1 MDFGLIR
8 WLGPL
13 MVDPAFLEGFIS
25 AATLLLVLLNPFLL
39 SIYLIDL
46 MDTLDTRTFRR
57 VLVRG
62 SLVSGVAFSVFAVTG
77 DAIFSDLLQV
87 RFASFLIFG
96 GILFL
101 FISIRFVMEGRG
113 AIFAFR
119 GEPEHV
125 AGAIAMPFMIGP
137 GTVSAS
143 IFAGARL
150 PVWGAI
156 IAISTALTFSVIT
169 VLVFRAIHLKMSAS
183 RSRLASRYVDLIGR
197 ISALV
202 LGTVAVDMVLNGV
215 GMWLGSLSSG

>member
-1 MDFGLIR
+1 MADLALFEKIGT
-8 WLGPL
+8 
-13 MVDPAFLEGFIS
+13 

-39 SIYLIDL
+39 SIYLVEL
-46 MDTLDTRTFRR
+46 MDRLDAKTFRN

-62 SLVSGVAFSVFAVTG
+62 TLVSGAVFAIFALTG
-77 DAIFSDLLQV
+77 DAFFRSVLQV

-96 GILFL
+96 GVLFL
-101 FISIRFVMEGRG
+101 FISVRFVLDGRG
-113 AIFAFR
+113 ALFAFR

-150 PVWGAI
+150 PLPAAFFS
-156 IAISTALTFSVIT
+156 IALGLFVSVVIVLTFRS
-169 VLVFRAIHLKMSAS
+169 IHLKLSSS
-183 RSRLASRYVDLIGR
+183 RARLANRYVDLIGR

-202 LGTVAVDMVLNGV
+202 LGTVAVDMILNGL
-215 GMWLGSLSSG
+215 GMWIGTLSTR